1 MTHFVRRG
9 SKDGEEGRRIVCAS
23 AISKCVFKAGRRT
36 IPPAVMLSA
45 SGLLPRGMV
54 RISPLTLADGYERLD
69 GMCPTG
75 DIGASEKDPFE
86 LDTAQECDLVNEN
99 GWNECQEAKKVE
111 TGRWT
116 TRLIESERQRGMGIV
131 NEGDLDRLEDDFD
144 EDADSLGWHLDF

>member
-1 MTHFVRRG
+1 M
-9 SKDGEEGRRIVCAS
+9 VCAS

-54 RISPLTLADGYERLD
+54 RVSPLTLADGRERLD
-69 GMCPTG
+69 GMCSTG
-75 DIGASEKDPFE
+75 CIGASGKDPFE
-86 LDTAQECDLVNEN
+86 LDTAQECDLVNRN
-99 GWNECQEAKKVE
+99 GWSECQEAKKVE

-116 TRLIESERQRGMGIV
+116 TGLIESERQRGMGIV

-144 EDADSLGWHLDF
+144 EDADSLAWHLDF